1 METLQIVCIVLAVA
15 CIALAAALV
24 VSVFRS
30 RADRQAQEDDDDDI
44 GVDLIRVLSS
54 LDFESIAVDTSG
66 DVVRATP
73 ATYRLGLV
81 RNDAIADDRVRDAI
95 RAVRESGTAQTFELV
110 THTPADYATVG
121 LDAGDQLLSGDAT
134 TMRDLGLGENWLEVT
149 VTPATDEIVL
159 VLVLDES
166 RQRHFVELRDDFVGG
181 VAERLSDPANE
192 ILRLGNELIDGLGEA
207 RSAGAGAPNAQASGA
222 GVSGAGVS
230 GVAASA
236 VEDDAK
242 AIVFQAR
249 YLRHLVSDLVL
260 LLSSQGIVGEDGE
273 AEPVDIGDVV
283 DGVIEKETPRAREA
297 KVSFEYRRP
306 DAPVVVLGDARQL
319 SVAVEKLV
327 ENALEY
333 SPDDAHVGV
342 MVDTDETGQYARVR
356 VIDNGP
362 GISKDDQAKVFQ
374 RFYRG
379 DTRLLR
385 HGGED
390 GTGLGLS
397 IVRHVALRHRGT
409 VRLWSKPGNGSTFM
423 ILIPLAST
431 LQKNDAAGA
440 EVQSAPRLGLE
451 AESEMAVR

>member
-15 CIALAAALV
+15 CIALAATLV
-24 VSVFRS
+24 ISVFRS
-30 RADRQAQEDDDDDI
+30 RAKKQTQEDDDDDI

-95 RAVRESGTAQTFELV
+95 RTVRESGTAQTFELV

-121 LDAGDQLLSGDAT
+121 LDAGDQLLSGDAA

-192 ILRLGNELIDGLGEA
+192 ILRLGNELIDELGEA

-222 GVSGAGVS
+222 GAPGAGVL
-230 GVAASA
+230 GVASSA
-236 VEDDAK
+236 VDDDAK

-273 AEPVDIGDVV
+273 AAPVSLGDVV
-283 DGVIEKETPRAREA
+283 DGVIEKETPAARKA

-409 VRLWSKPGNGSTFM
+409 VRLWSKPGSGSTFM

>member
-30 RADRQAQEDDDDDI
+30 RADRQAQEEEDDDI

-95 RAVRESGTAQTFELV
+95 RAVRESGIAQTFELV

-121 LDAGDQLLSGDAT
+121 LDAGDQLLSGDAA

-192 ILRLGNELIDGLGEA
+192 ILRLGNELIDELGEA
-207 RSAGAGAPNAQASGA
+207 RSAGAGAPGA
-222 GVSGAGVS
+222 
-230 GVAASA
+230 AASA

-273 AEPVDIGDVV
+273 AAPVSLGDVV
-283 DGVIEKETPRAREA
+283 DGVIEKETPRAQEA

>member
-30 RADRQAQEDDDDDI
+30 RADRQAQEEEDDDI

-95 RAVRESGTAQTFELV
+95 RAVRESGIAQTFELV
-110 THTPADYATVG
+110 THTPTDYATVG
-121 LDAGDQLLSGDAT
+121 LDAGDQLLSGDAA

-207 RSAGAGAPNAQASGA
+207 RISGAGAA
-222 GVSGAGVS
+222 GAGVS
-230 GVAASA
+230 GVAVSA

-273 AEPVDIGDVV
+273 AEPVSLGDVV

-440 EVQSAPRLGLE
+440 EVQSTPRLGLE

>member
-30 RADRQAQEDDDDDI
+30 RAGRQAQEEEDDDI

-54 LDFESIAVDTSG
+54 LDFESVAVDTSG

-110 THTPADYATVG
+110 THTPTDYATVG
-121 LDAGDQLLSGDAT
+121 LDAGDQLLSGDAA

-192 ILRLGNELIDGLGEA
+192 ILRLGNELTDGLGEA
-207 RSAGAGAPNAQASGA
+207 GISGAGAAGGAAGAGASGA
-222 GVSGAGVS
+222 
-230 GVAASA
+230 AASA
-236 VEDDAK
+236 IEDDARG
-242 AIVFQAR
+242 IVFQAR

-273 AEPVDIGDVV
+273 AAPVSLGDVV
-283 DGVIEKETPRAREA
+283 DGVIEKETLRAQEA

>member
-30 RADRQAQEDDDDDI
+30 RADRQAQEEEDDDI

-95 RAVRESGTAQTFELV
+95 RAVRESGIAQTFELV
-110 THTPADYATVG
+110 THTPTDYATVG
-121 LDAGDQLLSGDAT
+121 LDAGDQLLSGDAA

-207 RSAGAGAPNAQASGA
+207 RISGAGAA
-222 GVSGAGVS
+222 GAGVS
-230 GVAASA
+230 GVAVSA

-409 VRLWSKPGNGSTFM
+409 VRVWSKPGNGSTFM